1 MKLVFGHD
9 ATVNDWLDRRYSVM
23 PLTSAV
29 TIGVIDNDGVLSGAF
44 VTTWKSEAT
53 AELHLYGK
61 TSNDTWKGYF
71 HWVFANTYRLEI
83 LTDKRNKA
91 IKRAA
96 PKFGFKF
103 EGTSRDYYGPGRD
116 ALRFYMTPQHCRWI
130 KADGKSIRIEA

>member
-1 MKLVFGHD
+1 M
-9 ATVNDWLDRRYSVM
+9 NDWLDRRFSVI
-23 PLTSAV
+23 PPRDAV
-29 TIGVIDNDGVLSGAF
+29 SIGTIDANGVLRGAF

-71 HWVFANTYRLEI
+71 RWVFSNAYRLEI
-83 LTDKRNKA
+83 LTDKRNKT

-96 PKFGFKF
+96 PKFNFKF

-130 KADGKSIRIEA
+130 KADELSVQVS